1 MHTARGRGVRLIQ
14 LAVGHANRLAQ
25 VLAELQGQVARINLG
40 GEALHLALGQ
50 THARN
55 SGVTAN
61 SGVTDLSVRGDDH
74 AGSARRL
81 QVIEA
86 HARTAGDGAVSL
98 RPINE
103 GPLAFQRRGLL
114 LSEGLA
120 RVTVAGGGTHHG
132 AA

>member
-1 MHTARGRGVRLIQ
+1 M
-14 LAVGHANRLAQ
+14 
-25 VLAELQGQVARINLG
+25 ARINLG

-61 SGVTDLSVRGDDH
+61 SGVTHLSVRGDDH

-98 RPINE
+98 RPINK
-103 GPLAFQRRGLL
+103 GPLAFQCRGLL
-114 LSEGLA
+114 LGEGLA
-120 RVTVAGGGTHHG
+120 RVMVAGGGTHHG